1 MDEMTMT
8 ARRRTLR
15 RAAAFALGLAILAAA
30 PAAAQQ
36 AAQPKRGDFALA
48 LGVGYA
54 AAKADCSNCG
64 SDKESG
70 ASYGEG
76 AVYSDVAAVAIA
88 PVWWVNPKIAAG
100 VELQAESSRTEARAV
115 YLLGI
120 VRFHPWERRGFF
132 LRGGYG
138 LVQVKAPLTLPD
150 GTVSTAK
157 YRGMALTY
165 GAGWMFRQ
173 NSRVA
178 WGPYAAHY
186 VGTLGSAVIGSFQ
199 AQNIIG
205 NTWFAGVG
213 VVFN

>member
-1 MDEMTMT
+1 MTMT
-8 ARRRTLR
+8 ARMRALR
-15 RAAAFALGLAILAAA
+15 GAGAVAVGLAILAAA

-54 AAKADCSNCG
+54 AAKADCSNCSPEGEYG
-64 SDKESG
+64 S
-70 ASYGEG
+70 G
-76 AVYSDVAAVAIA
+76 AVYNDVAAVAIA
-88 PVWWVNPKIAAG
+88 PVWWVNSKIVAG
-100 VELQAESSRTEARAV
+100 VELQAESSRTQARAV

-120 VRFHPWERRGFF
+120 VRFHPWEHKGFF

-138 LVQVKAPLTLPD
+138 LLQVKAPLALPD
-150 GTVSTAK
+150 GSVSTAK

-173 NSRVA
+173 NRRLS
-178 WGPYAAHY
+178 WGPYGAHY

>member
-1 MDEMTMT
+1 MDKMTM
-8 ARRRTLR
+8 APRRPAVRS
-15 RAAAFALGLAILAAA
+15 AAAAAIVLLALAAA
-30 PAAAQQ
+30 QATAQQ
-36 AAQPKRGDFALA
+36 PAQRERGDFGLA
-48 LGVGYA
+48 FGIGYA
-54 AAKADCSNCG
+54 AAKADCSNCSPEGEYG
-64 SDKESG
+64 S
-70 ASYGEG
+70 G
-76 AVYSDVAAVAIA
+76 AVYTDVTAFAVA
-88 PVWWVNPKIAAG
+88 PVWWVNPKVVAG
-100 VELQAESSRTEARAV
+100 VELQIEASRKEARAV

-120 VRFHPWERRGFF
+120 VRFHPWEGSGFF

-138 LVQVKAPLTLPD
+138 LLQVKSPLNLPD
-150 GTVSTAK
+150 GSVSTAK

-173 NSRVA
+173 NSRLA

>member
-1 MDEMTMT
+1 MN
-8 ARRRTLR
+8 
-15 RAAAFALGLAILAAA
+15 
-30 PAAAQQ
+30 
-36 AAQPKRGDFALA
+36 
-48 LGVGYA
+48 
-54 AAKADCSNCG
+54 S
-64 SDKESG
+64 
-70 ASYGEG
+70 
-76 AVYSDVAAVAIA
+76 
-88 PVWWVNPKIAAG
+88 KIVAG

-120 VRFHPWERRGFF
+120 VRFHPWEHKGFF

-138 LVQVKAPLTLPD
+138 LLQVKAPLTLPD
-150 GTVSTAK
+150 GSVSTAK

-173 NSRVA
+173 NSRFA
-178 WGPYAAHY
+178 WGPYGAHY

>member
-8 ARRRTLR
+8 ARM
-15 RAAAFALGLAILAAA
+15 RALHGAGAVAVGLAILAAA

-36 AAQPKRGDFALA
+36 AAQPRRGDFALA
-48 LGVGYA
+48 LGLGYA
-54 AAKADCSNCG
+54 AAKADCSNCSPEGEYG
-64 SDKESG
+64 S
-70 ASYGEG
+70 G

-88 PVWWVNPKIAAG
+88 PVWWVNSKIVAG

-120 VRFHPWERRGFF
+120 VRYHPWEHKGFF

-138 LVQVKAPLTLPD
+138 LLQVRAPLALPD
-150 GTVSTAK
+150 GSVSTAK

-173 NSRVA
+173 NSRLS
-178 WGPYAAHY
+178 WGPYGAHY

-199 AQNIIG
+199 AENIIG

-213 VVFN
+213 FVFN

>member
-8 ARRRTLR
+8 ARMRALR
-15 RAAAFALGLAILAAA
+15 GAGAVAVGLAILAAA

-54 AAKADCSNCG
+54 AAKADCSNCSPEGEYG
-64 SDKESG
+64 S
-70 ASYGEG
+70 G
-76 AVYSDVAAVAIA
+76 AVYNDVAAVAIA
-88 PVWWVNPKIAAG
+88 PVWWVNSKIVAG
-100 VELQAESSRTEARAV
+100 VELQAESSRTQARAV

-120 VRFHPWERRGFF
+120 VRFHPWEHKGFF

-138 LVQVKAPLTLPD
+138 LLQVKAPLALPD
-150 GTVSTAK
+150 GSVSTAK

-173 NSRVA
+173 NRRLS
-178 WGPYAAHY
+178 WGPYGAHY